1 MKTSLSKQLDKSDG
15 EPEELAWRTLSRF
28 LSSLSASNYLFEDL
42 AWLGLD
48 SESVYLKDDRLKLK
62 L

>member
-1 MKTSLSKQLDKSDG
+1 MKTSLSKQQLDKSDG
-15 EPEELAWRTLSRF
+15 EPEELAWRTLSRRF

-48 SESVYLKDDRLKLK
+48 SESVYFKG
-62 L
+62 